1 MRIPL
6 LGFENVVDAIADRA
20 RDLQELF
27 AVFPR
32 VAGEISS
39 VQLFYDGRL
48 NGSKADR
55 VPIEPNFPV
64 VWGVSERL
72 IITCGT
78 LRFDQ
83 RFESQALRSPQ
94 KKVFFLEG
102 LRPCALGDHAIFVCL
117 GLKLVDDEIGRAH
130 V

>member
-48 NGSKADR
+48 NGSKADS
-55 VPIEPNFPV
+55 VPIEQNLSV
-64 VWGVSERL
+64 VGSVSERL
-72 IITCGT
+72 IVI
-78 LRFDQ
+78 
-83 RFESQALRSPQ
+83 
-94 KKVFFLEG
+94 
-102 LRPCALGDHAIFVCL
+102 
-117 GLKLVDDEIGRAH
+117 
-130 V
+130 